1 MPGRVEADGLWAVG
15 SERGYPGL
23 ERCSERIIAAWA
35 GTRTATWSGGV
46 PPSLQ
51 GWGAVP
57 RIELPGA
64 LFGEYNRLI

>member
-23 ERCSERIIAAWA
+23 ERRSERIIAAWA

-46 PPSLQ
+46 P
-51 GWGAVP
+51 A
-57 RIELPGA
+57 IAPGLGRSTA
-64 LFGEYNRLI
+64 